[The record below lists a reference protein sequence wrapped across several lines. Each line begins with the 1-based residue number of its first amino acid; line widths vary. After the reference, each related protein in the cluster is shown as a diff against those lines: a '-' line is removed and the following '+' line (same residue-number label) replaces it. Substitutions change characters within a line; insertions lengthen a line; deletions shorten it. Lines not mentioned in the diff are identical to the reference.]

1 MPELPEVEVLRTS
14 LSKIIEKK
22 KITNIKIK
30 KRNLRYKIPI
40 NFEKKLIN
48 KNLIKVKRRS
58 KYLVFCFKNNFF
70 MIIHLGMSGV
80 LFLENIKEKIK
91 MKENIFGLKFSYKK
105 VDIDH
110 TFPTYITENKE
121 KLKEWII

>member
-22 KITNIKIK
+22 IITNIKIK

-58 KYLVFCFKNNFF
+58 KYLVFCFFQK
-70 MIIHLGMSGV
+70 
-80 LFLENIKEKIK
+80 
-91 MKENIFGLKFSYKK
+91 
-105 VDIDH
+105 
-110 TFPTYITENKE
+110 
-121 KLKEWII
+121 